1 MADYSND
8 KIIDDFKKF
17 GPISRRSVHMFV
29 KAMCIESRGHEVEAI
44 LLGKGLAI
52 CAAREWGNAHLMR
65 EFMRKRANLR
75 KYRKET
81 SAYGTRGQADRS
93 IIATTVYGDR
103 RAEFHATKGRRNFR
117 ISA

>member
-1 MADYSND
+1 MIDATNQQ
-8 KIIDDFKKF
+8 IIDEFKARDA
-17 GPISRRSVHMFV
+17 STRRQIHVFV
-29 KAMCIESRGHEVEAI
+29 KVMCEEARGHEVEAI
-44 LLGKGLAI
+44 LLGQGMSTS
-52 CAAREWGNAHLMR
+52 AAREWGNAHLMQ

-81 SAYGTRGQADRS
+81 SAYGKRGQADRS
-93 IIATTVYGDR
+93 IIATTVYGNR

>member
-1 MADYSND
+1 MIVLTNEQ
-8 KIIDDFKKF
+8 IIDEFKARDA
-17 GPISRRSVHMFV
+17 STRRQIHVFV
-29 KAMCIESRGHEVEAI
+29 KTMGIEARGHEVEAI

-93 IIATTVYGDR
+93 IIATTVYGNR